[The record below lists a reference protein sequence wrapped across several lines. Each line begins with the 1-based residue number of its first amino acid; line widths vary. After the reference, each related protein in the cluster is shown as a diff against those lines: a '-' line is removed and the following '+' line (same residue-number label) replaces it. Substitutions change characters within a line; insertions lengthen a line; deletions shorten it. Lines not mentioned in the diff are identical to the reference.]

1 MKKDEKNKFKIAI
14 KFGDNDFGN
23 TFRAVLVFLYD
34 AYKYDKLPED
44 KEKLCWLI
52 NSLSPIAY
60 VSHQN
65 QWDYNGLEIGKTSET
80 SANSEFLHT
89 KEYLQITPKKILLN
103 EEVDNYIKRLGKEP
117 WDNSETFILDTTLS
131 SNNIYSI

>member
-1 MKKDEKNKFKIAI
+1 MKTKINKFKIAI

-52 NSLSPIAY
+52 NNLSPIAY
-60 VSHQN
+60 VSNQN
-65 QWDYNGLEIGKTSET
+65 QWVYNGLQNIKADET
-80 SANSEFLHT
+80 TTNSEFLRT
-89 KEYLQITPKKILLN
+89 KQYLQITTKQILLN
-103 EEVDNYIKRLGKEP
+103 EEVDKYIKSLGKDA
-117 WDNSETFILDTTLS
+117 WDNSETFILDTSLF